1 MVNERDNAAN
11 EQKVHPR
18 WTDNPFR
25 DPNASPEELEWL
37 ERRDEALRIYRE
49 TGDDSMAIEIGLF
62 PTPEEEA
69 RAMEEAKLAEA
80 TGIVEQARK
89 LVKGD

>member
-1 MVNERDNAAN
+1 MAEDSRE
-11 EQKVHPR
+11 EQGDGRKVHPR

-25 DPNASPEELEWL
+25 SPDTPPEQLEWL
-37 ERRDEALRIYRE
+37 NKRDEALRIYRE

-69 RAMEEAKLAEA
+69 KARGQLELSLDSDVA
-80 TGIVEQARK
+80 EQA
-89 LVKGD
+89 DD